1 MRNLARLVVLCLL
14 VAGCGEVVNSNR
26 NPDAPVEEP
35 DADGSAGPDADGMLE
50 PDGEEQPGLVSIT
63 VTAAGAGAGVVV
75 SDPAGISC
83 PGTCTLEVEPG
94 TAVTL
99 SVQPE
104 PGATFE
110 GWTGGCGGSDVACQ
124 LVVDADVTIGAAFG
138 VQNHT
143 VTVTKSGGGTGTVTG
158 SGINCGGTCEVAVP
172 HGTTV
177 SLSATPSGTGAFAG
191 WGGGCSGPDAC
202 TITVTGDVTV
212 NAAFIEQSFTL
223 VVARAGLGSGTVTSN
238 IAGIAC
244 GSDCDEPYTSGQ
256 QVTLTAVA
264 DASSVFTGFTGS
276 GCSGTGPCVVTI
288 GPTNVVTANFVLKQY
303 TLAVTT
309 TGTGTGRVT
318 STPSGINCGTSCDAS
333 YDHGTNVTLS
343 PAAAIGS
350 TFTGWAG
357 ACTGTGACVVAMTQ
371 ARSVT
376 ARFTAVAPN
385 IAFVTST
392 SHAPSSLGGLAG
404 ADAICQAEASR
415 AGLVG
420 TGSTQNPQFVAW
432 LSSSTSNAAD
442 RIGTAR
448 GWVRPDG
455 RPFIDTMSDLANN
468 RVYYPPRLSATGTVQ
483 EVTANIATNTRT
495 DGTFSGSAPACTS
508 ASAGG
513 EYVGSVGT
521 NVLGGPA
528 TAVSSMLTGNNSNPC
543 TTERR
548 LLCLGVGRTARVVPT
563 SIAGRNAFTTDGSFT
578 VGGGIAAAD
587 ALCASEATAAGLPGT
602 YKALLATNGASAI
615 SRFNTATG
623 AAWVRSSDGIALTT
637 LARAMGTA
645 LEALE
650 TAPNTNAKGNTRY
663 GSTTTWTGAATLT
676 TPGTASTTC
685 GNWTATTSTGT
696 GGRAGDTA
704 ISTWFGRDA
713 SGACTSTARKLICLQ
728 E

>member
-1 MRNLARLVVLCLL
+1 MRNLARLAVLCLL

-26 NPDAPVEEP
+26 NPDAPEEPDAEP
-35 DADGSAGPDADGMLE
+35 DADGMTD
-50 PDGEEQPGLVSIT
+50 PDGEEQPGLVSVT
-63 VTAAGAGAGVVV
+63 VTAGGSGTGVVV
-75 SDPAGISC
+75 SEPAGITC
-83 PGTCTLEVEPG
+83 PGTCELNVEPG
-94 TAVTL
+94 TVVTL
-99 SVQPE
+99 SVQPGN
-104 PGATFE
+104 GATFE
-110 GWTGGCGGSDVACQ
+110 GWTGGCSGSDVACQ
-124 LVVDADVTIGAAFG
+124 LVADADVTVSAAFG
-138 VQNHT
+138 IETHSVS
-143 VTVTKSGGGTGTVTG
+143 VTKSGGGSGTVTG
-158 SGINCGGTCEVAVP
+158 SGIDCGGTCEVTVP

-177 SLSATPSGTGAFAG
+177 ALTATPTGTGAFAG
-191 WGGGCSGPDAC
+191 WGGDCSGTAPC
-202 TITVTGDVTV
+202 MLTVTGDVAV
-212 NAAFIEQSFTL
+212 NAAFIQQNFTL
-223 VVARAGLGSGTVTSN
+223 VVARAGLGSGTVTSSVP
-238 IAGIAC
+238 GINC
-244 GSDCDEPYTSGQ
+244 GPDCDEEYTSGQ
-256 QVTLTAVA
+256 LVTLTAVA
-264 DASSVFTGFTGS
+264 DASSVFTGFSGS

-288 GPTNVVTANFVLKQY
+288 GPTNVVTANFALQQY
-303 TLAVTT
+303 PLTVST
-309 TGTGTGRVT
+309 TGTGAGRVT
-318 STPSGINCGTSCDAS
+318 STPTGINCGADCDET
-333 YDHGTNVTLS
+333 YDHGTSVTLT
-343 PAAAIGS
+343 PAPAVGS
-350 TFTGWAG
+350 TFTGWTG
-357 ACTGTGACVVAMTQ
+357 ACTGSGTCAVAMTQ

-404 ADAICQAEASR
+404 ADSICQTEASR

-420 TGSTQNPQFVAW
+420 TGSGQNTQFVAW
-432 LSSSTSNAAD
+432 LSSSTSDAAD

-468 RVYYPPRLSATGTVQ
+468 RVYYPPRLSASGTVQ
-483 EVTANIATNTRT
+483 DVSANIATNTRT
-495 DGTFSGSAPACTS
+495 DGTFSGTAPACTS

-528 TAVSSMLTGNNSNPC
+528 TAVSSMLTSNNSNPC
-543 TTERR
+543 TTARR

-578 VGGGIAAAD
+578 VGGGITAAD
-587 ALCASEATAAGLPGT
+587 ALCASEASAGGLTGT

-615 SRFNTATG
+615 SRFNTTSG

-637 LARAMGTA
+637 LARSMGTT

-650 TAPNTNAKGNTRY
+650 TAPNTNAKGNTRF

-676 TPGTASTTC
+676 TAGTTATTC

-713 SGACTSTARKLICLQ
+713 SAACTSTARKLICLQ